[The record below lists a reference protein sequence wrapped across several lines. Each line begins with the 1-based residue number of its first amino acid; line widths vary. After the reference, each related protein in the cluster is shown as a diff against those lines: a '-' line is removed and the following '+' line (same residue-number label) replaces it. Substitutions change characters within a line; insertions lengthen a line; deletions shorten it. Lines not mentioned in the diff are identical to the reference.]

1 MPACEWPRHGDDRPA
16 EIEKVNALMTMTS
29 PSGRPRTI
37 LSFRPPS
44 LVERIFTAEALDRI
58 AARVDLD
65 PELVI
70 TDVESESARRML
82 ADAEVL
88 LAGWGAPSIPA
99 ALVPRLRAV
108 VYAGGVAATCL
119 ADAAE
124 YAARGVVA
132 SNARVV
138 NAVPVAEYTL
148 AMILLANKRAR
159 AAEREYRELRCA
171 PGPLPG
177 GIGNFRRTVGVV
189 GASQVGRRVIELLR
203 PFELDVVV
211 YSPELTPVDAAALGV
226 RVAPLE
232 TVAAQSH
239 VLSLHQPLIPA
250 TVSQIDARI
259 LGLMPD
265 GATLINT
272 ARGAVVDEAALI
284 AELRTGR
291 IDAVLDVTDP
301 EPPLPD
307 SELWQLPN
315 VVLTPHIAGSTGNEL
330 HRIGDS
336 VAAEVERFS
345 DGLPFAHPERLSHTE
360 GTTA

>member
-1 MPACEWPRHGDDRPA
+1 
-16 EIEKVNALMTMTS
+16 MTTS
-29 PSGRPRTI
+29 PRRPRAI
-37 LSFRPPS
+37 LSFRPPG

-65 PELVI
+65 PGLVI
-70 TDVESESARRML
+70 TEAESDSARSKL

-88 LAGWGAPSIPA
+88 LAGWGAPPIPA

-119 ADAAE
+119 AEPAE

-132 SNARVV
+132 SNARAV

-159 AAEREYRELRCA
+159 ASEREYRERRRA
-171 PGPLPG
+171 PEARP
-177 GIGNFRRTVGVV
+177 GIGNYRRTVGIV

-211 YSPELTPVDAAALGV
+211 SSPELTPADAAALGV
-226 RVAPLE
+226 RIASLE
-232 TVAAQSH
+232 SVAAQSH
-239 VLSLHQPLIPA
+239 VLSLHQPLIPETA
-250 TVSQIDARI
+250 GQIDARI

-272 ARGAVVDEAALI
+272 ARGAVVDETALI

-301 EPPLPD
+301 EPPTKD
-307 SELWQLPN
+307 SELWRLPN
-315 VVLTPHIAGSTGNEL
+315 VVLTPHIAGSAGNEL

-336 VAAEVERFS
+336 VAAEVERFTA
-345 DGLPFAHPERLSHTE
+345 GLPFAHPEHLGPHRLEQQDTE
-360 GTTA
+360 TREH